1 MARAVPSHH
10 GRFRADARSY
20 LPAIVIVT
28 VHSSL
33 LLPAPLCGAAL
44 ALVTVSLSGALWR
57 RPTKAVTSLRPSK
70 FTSDER
76 PPGNSHV
83 PVQGPAAMFE
93 QNVISPAG
101 MVCRLTSLPTDGD
114 GPGTSAAGCARSGA
128 PAPSRSVAGNAT
140 AAGRSTERGPRR
152 RRRRSRSPKGAS
164 KAKVGRAASY
174 QRPPPTPHPAPG
186 WGGGRLLRW
195 GVRVRV

>member
-93 QNVISPAG
+93 QNVISPAWFAASHPCRP
-101 MVCRLTSLPTDGD
+101 MVR
-114 GPGTSAAGCARSGA
+114 GPGIT
-128 PAPSRSVAGNAT
+128 
-140 AAGRSTERGPRR
+140 GR
-152 RRRRSRSPKGAS
+152 
-164 KAKVGRAASY
+164 Y
-174 QRPPPTPHPAPG
+174 G
-186 WGGGRLLRW
+186 WGPNAPTNSTK
-195 GVRVRV
+195 

>member
-20 LPAIVIVT
+20 LPAMVIVT

-33 LLPAPLCGAAL
+33 LLPAPCLERL
-44 ALVTVSLSGALWR
+44 WRVTVSLTSALWR

-93 QNVISPAG
+93 QNAISPAWW
-101 MVCRLTSLPTDGD
+101 
-114 GPGTSAAGCARSGA
+114 
-128 PAPSRSVAGNAT
+128 
-140 AAGRSTERGPRR
+140 
-152 RRRRSRSPKGAS
+152 SPHILAD
-164 KAKVGRAASY
+164 
-174 QRPPPTPHPAPG
+174 
-186 WGGGRLLRW
+186 RW
-195 GVRVRV
+195 R